1 MRIFYVNVFY
11 YFLITKTMSIQKNKS
26 EKTLTGFDNPN
37 DPPIVP
43 PTGTTFTLPDIIP
56 GTHTFE
62 DQVNFNNSV
71 AFQGTPF
78 IHSIGPYTPSVG
90 TNGWKIDY
98 IHQDGYYSILGSMVT
113 IYFDIF
119 FLATLDDTLPASP
132 VTISIPIPSK
142 FTTIIGTLCP
152 KESYWPR
159 MDDIDSV
166 TFPVS
171 LCSEVGESVV
181 TLYAA
186 TEETTIRALMPQ
198 EGTIHLVGMMNYFI
212 ESIPPILTSASTA
225 PTVLNSPTPPE
236 SSAKGSPTSFFSSKS
251 EQLEL

>member
-1 MRIFYVNVFY
+1 MRIFFVNVFY
-11 YFLITKTMSIQKNKS
+11 YFLTTKTMSSIQKNKS

-62 DQVNFNNSV
+62 DQINFNNSV

-78 IHSIGPYTPSVG
+78 IHAIGPYTPSVG
-90 TNGWKIDY
+90 TDGWKIDY
-98 IHQDGYYSILGSMVT
+98 IHRDGYYSILGSMVT

-119 FLATLDDTLPASP
+119 FLATLDDTVPSP

-142 FTTIIGTLCP
+142 FTTIVGTLCP
-152 KESYWPR
+152 KESYWPKI
-159 MDDIDSV
+159 DDIDSV

-171 LCSEVGESVV
+171 LCSEVGESFVV
-181 TLYAA
+181 LYAS
-186 TEETTIRALMPQ
+186 TEECTIRALMPQ
-198 EGTIHLVGMMNYFI
+198 EGTVHLVGMMNYFI
-212 ESIPPILTSASTA
+212 ESVPPILSSASTA
-225 PTVLNSPTPPE
+225 TTVLNSPTPSE
-236 SSAKGSPTSFFSSKS
+236 SSAKDSPISFFSSKS
-251 EQLEL
+251 EQLEP